1 MKSAVKAAVCGVCTA
16 LSVALMFLGGV
27 TYIFSYVVPVVL
39 GVLLIM
45 LKRTFGASSALT
57 VYIATSLLSLLLVP
71 EKEMVLMFALFF
83 GYYPIIKSSLD
94 KIKPKA
100 LSFVVK
106 LIIFNV
112 SVLVIE
118 LICVFVFGI
127 PFFENGV
134 FSAAML
140 ISFAVLMNVVFI
152 LYEWVLKIYLV
163 LYIKKF
169 EKRVLRFFKR

>member
-1 MKSAVKAAVCGVCTA
+1 MKPAVKAAVCGVCTA
-16 LSVALMFLGGV
+16 LSVALMFLGGI

-39 GVLLIM
+39 GILLIM
-45 LKRTFGASSALT
+45 LKRTFGKGSAFT

-71 EKEMVLMFALFF
+71 EKETVLLFALFF

-100 LSFVVK
+100 LSLFVK
-106 LIIFNV
+106 LIIFNA

-118 LICVFVFGI
+118 LLCVYAFGI
-127 PFFENGV
+127 PFFEDGV

-152 LYEWVLKIYLV
+152 LYEYVLKIYLA

-169 EKRVLRFFKR
+169 EKRVKRFFKR